1 MFKENYIK
9 ANDSIKPDEEFL
21 ERLRDAVKQEEKH
34 IQIQDYVEFENMDSI
49 ENYEKENAVAQAK
62 PFRLWK
68 RIAVAAACF
77 LVVIGFTIGRLDWLK
92 DGKGLGA
99 NIETI
104 LAEDEE
110 TSLEAAGTPD
120 EKSVAQYEQMLEW
133 FQTKQVV
140 IYEIDS
146 VQGISDGFL
155 YVQRITEKEKELS
168 VQEKDVLVAD
178 ILAGK
183 YQLADYLNE
192 SEQMNCYVA
201 EFDEGLYVCFVIG
214 SKNVLYI
221 EEVFGW

>member
-77 LVVIGFTIGRLDWLK
+77 LVVIGFAVVRLDWLK